1 MWTFCH
7 YAFHERYL
15 SYGTDVLTYYLY
27 DQDSET
33 NPMDYIFPKITS
45 CDYKSFGYSGTQQIH
60 NAQCLISLNILNEKV
75 FLILWTYYVF
85 LTLTMVYKFILAFL
99 WFLVPWFTVFVT
111 AKNFNINKKKAE
123 ILVSNMTKGDL
134 YVLMKIRC
142 NVCPLIFRDFIEHV
156 INNERKNYGLKYE
169 DTEDGLLEGNRIV
182 REKVN
187 EKIKKMVA
195 HEKKLVENRRNGLNL
210 I

>member
-1 MWTFCH
+1 MS
-7 YAFHERYL
+7 R
-15 SYGTDVLTYYLY
+15 
-27 DQDSET
+27 
-33 NPMDYIFPKITS
+33 
-45 CDYKSFGYSGTQQIH
+45 
-60 NAQCLISLNILNEKV
+60 
-75 FLILWTYYVF
+75 
-85 LTLTMVYKFILAFL
+85 
-99 WFLVPWFTVFVT
+99 
-111 AKNFNINKKKAE
+111 
-123 ILVSNMTKGDL
+123 GDL